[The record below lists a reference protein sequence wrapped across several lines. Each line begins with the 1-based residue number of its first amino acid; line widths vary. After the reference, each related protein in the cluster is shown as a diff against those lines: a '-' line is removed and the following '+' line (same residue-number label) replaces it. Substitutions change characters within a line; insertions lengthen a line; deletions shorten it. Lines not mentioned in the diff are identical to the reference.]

1 MDRRSTDKL
10 QNKIGEWERMR
21 DEFGDRCP
29 LTVQSFI
36 DAEVEKLRWER
47 AQKSRPMPAGRR
59 STDSGDAGSDR

>member
-1 MDRRSTDKL
+1 MDRRSIDKL

-21 DEFGDRCP
+21 EDFGDRCP

-47 AQKSRPMPAGRR
+47 AQMSRPLASGRR
-59 STDSGDAGSDR
+59 ATDSDLAACK